1 MVSPQIYALICWIR
15 RDTHFKWFTHF
26 CAQHFTTHN
35 FFPLLLKSLPG
46 RLVSFPCLNQ
56 NLTTGP
62 GSWVSKINGRTSQ
75 NEKESQRELL
85 SFTRILL
92 ECWIVCDVSEPEM
105 TKSNPVWSPAG
116 PIRPTRVSADD
127 ALQGHL
133 NYVMTVFA
141 AAENAV
147 DCRKN
152 LSVSILPP
160 PLVSGRTSGIAL
172 QQHSSQKIS
181 FLFVS
186 LKKVLSWFYSCFC
199 SRSQI
204 LLVHMCFG
212 IRISSP
218 FHLATQ
224 TMPIQNLNCSKH
236 AKTHAWTIDMM
247 FN

>member
-26 CAQHFTTHN
+26 CAQHFTMHN

-46 RLVSFPCLNQ
+46 RLVSFPCLSQ

-116 PIRPTRVSADD
+116 PIRPTRVSADG

-141 AAENAV
+141 AAV
-147 DCRKN
+147 QTDCRECCGLQKK
-152 LSVSILPP
+152 
-160 PLVSGRTSGIAL
+160 LVSLDPAAATGIGPNKWDCIA
-172 QQHSSQKIS
+172 
-181 FLFVS
+181 
-186 LKKVLSWFYSCFC
+186 
-199 SRSQI
+199 
-204 LLVHMCFG
+204 
-212 IRISSP
+212 
-218 FHLATQ
+218 ATF
-224 TMPIQNLNCSKH
+224 IWK
-236 AKTHAWTIDMM
+236 
-247 FN
+247 